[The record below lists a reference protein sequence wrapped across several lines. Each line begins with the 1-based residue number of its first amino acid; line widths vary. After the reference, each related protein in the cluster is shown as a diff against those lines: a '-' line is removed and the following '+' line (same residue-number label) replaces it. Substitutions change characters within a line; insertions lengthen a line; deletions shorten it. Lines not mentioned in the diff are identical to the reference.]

1 MLIPGSGS
9 IPGDWDL
16 PAQVFGFGVEGYV
29 QEGFD
34 AGKKFPLLPGGFCSF
49 GIGQD
54 FGGFVGDGIKAKLS
68 GKVDCSGGKCFLG
81 YDYTILYAENVSGA
95 VHCFVGGKACMVKE
109 DVAFFY
115 GVILTHEFFYSVY
128 FVVVFA
134 AVVSAYKVA
143 FCLFFVNKG
152 YGCLKPVAD
161 NMGHRCFVDFCPR
174 NDYRVFLR
182 KR

>member
-1 MLIPGSGS
+1 MG
-9 IPGDWDL
+9 
-16 PAQVFGFGVEGYV
+16 AQVFGFGVEGYV
-29 QEGFD
+29 QEGFY
-34 AGKKFPLLPGGFCSF
+34 AGEGFAEAPGVFCARVV
-49 GIGQD
+49 GQD
-54 FGGFVGDGIKAKLS
+54 FWGFVGYGIKAKLS

-81 YDYTILYAENVSGA
+81 YDYAVFYAEDVAGA
-95 VHCFVGGKACMVKE
+95 VHCFVGGKACVVKE

-115 GVILTHEFFYSVY
+115 GVILAHKILYSVY

-143 FCLFFVNKG
+143 AGFFFVHKG